1 MKDTAPTQD
10 QAMCFYRAALSTAR
24 LIDRENEH
32 RVLDA
37 DADAAWRAYGG
48 DLPPVVRCDLVL
60 RNLAMLYLAAFA
72 PGPVFS
78 LSGWYDDDP
87 WGAGFERPP
96 ARMVEGLFAARATRL
111 DREEALGAAAA
122 TDEGLLLDTA
132 ARERL
137 LPLLQTMAD
146 LLPWVRQWHDE
157 DGETASAFEAYLA
170 EQARRLEVSLDEA
183 RAYRRPAR
191 AAGRPGARGRKPAPE
206 RAPAVEPR
214 APARAGRPARGASAD
229 EAALDAFVEAVR
241 ARDEGA
247 GVAAADLGQ
256 QLGLSASA
264 LKKTVDALV
273 EAGRLV
279 EKKKRPRTVAYT
291 TDGAGGGEGAGA

>member
-60 RNLAMLYLAAFA
+60 RNLAMLYPAAFA

-96 ARMVEGLFAARATRL
+96 ARMVEGLFATRATPANAAEALDHALAAWGLLGSAGADGSGEAVHPRLARGLSPSTNVVVAGSRAMAHVARAFLRGQRLSARTQVILVTDRPEARHALGIVCALLGEAGAPLLVSTRRGPDEPL
-111 DREEALGAAAA
+111 ARWAEREKQRLKVAQARLLVTSSDADPSEDEAARAIAAALGA
-122 TDEGLLLDTA
+122 
-132 ARERL
+132 
-137 LPLLQTMAD
+137 
-146 LLPWVRQWHDE
+146 
-157 DGETASAFEAYLA
+157 
-170 EQARRLEVSLDEA
+170 DEA
-183 RAYRRPAR
+183 IDL
-191 AAGRPGARGRKPAPE
+191 AG
-206 RAPAVEPR
+206 
-214 APARAGRPARGASAD
+214 S
-229 EAALDAFVEAVR
+229 
-241 ARDEGA
+241 
-247 GVAAADLGQ
+247 
-256 QLGLSASA
+256 
-264 LKKTVDALV
+264 
-273 EAGRLV
+273 
-279 EKKKRPRTVAYT
+279 
-291 TDGAGGGEGAGA
+291 